1 MQMLLDSPS
10 GEQYIESLRRHG
22 AAQGYE
28 THLLEADDRF
38 PHYPIGLRQIAAVLQ
53 WRPLQLTREQV
64 FVLRECGGPEQ
75 VLLGAVADPITTF
88 LRAKQACGIAL
99 DSFERQVLP
108 RIGTFDELYALI
120 LVKKDM
126 RVPLTRYEDRVR
138 SLNEGG
144 CMNFRKAKAEALR
157 LLTAHR
163 QVEEVV

>member
-1 MQMLLDSPS
+1 MQMLLDSPE
-10 GEQYIESLRRHG
+10 GEKYIESLRRHG
-22 AAQGYE
+22 AAEGYE
-28 THLLEADDRF
+28 AHLLETDDRF
-38 PHYPIGLRQIAAVLQ
+38 PHYPIGLRQCAAIYQWNPLRLTSDQKHLLQ
-53 WRPLQLTREQV
+53 
-64 FVLRECGGPEQ
+64 ECGGPEQ
-75 VLLGAVADPITTF
+75 VLLGAVADPIATF

-99 DSFERQVLP
+99 DAFERQVWP